1 MFIWWIMVE
10 LRVILKKKHYFIRWS
25 STVLCSVHSQVGKHH
40 PCTSTLHLGYHLRQE
55 VLNTPQDTFLVSQ
68 RKKKSLSGCT
78 TPIPNITYI
87 HTHVHTSH
95 PSKCH
100 RLGRT
105 LRRCQRFRGPGI
117 NITSFLSIRAYLFP
131 SSYCTSVSDPICI
144 PGKSPDESRALE
156 ERKTEWDKD
165 KGREEDREWERNE
178 GRGSLGK
185 ASEEGGESEQVHLRF
200 TEGMKYDG
208 VLPWVITDESGYK
221 TAHCP
226 KWLICPA
233 VWRYKSLLSY

>member
-1 MFIWWIMVE
+1 MEQLSVVFSTFSGG
-10 LRVILKKKHYFIRWS
+10 KTS
-25 STVLCSVHSQVGKHH
+25 SLHFYLTLGLSFEAGSSQHTTRHVFSFTK
-40 PCTSTLHLGYHLRQE
+40 
-55 VLNTPQDTFLVSQ
+55 
-68 RKKKSLSGCT
+68 KKKSLSGCT

-100 RLGRT
+100 GLGRT

-144 PGKSPDESRALE
+144 PGKSPDESRARE

-185 ASEEGGESEQVHLRF
+185 ASEEGGKSEQVHLRF